1 MPYQK
6 RKSKESYGS
15 GKGKRLRQLQLARD
29 AKRIADE
36 SGASATAGPSTSMS
50 APEFETMHMVDAVPD
65 VSCSSS
71 DSDKEVIIDVFLDDN
86 DNYLCESQVF

>member
-15 GKGKRLRQLQLARD
+15 GKGKRLRQLQLACD

-36 SGASATAGPSTSMS
+36 SGASVTAGPSTLIS
-50 APEFETMHMVDAVPD
+50 APESETMVDAGPD
-65 VSCSSS
+65 FSCSSS

>member
-1 MPYQK
+1 M
-6 RKSKESYGS
+6 
-15 GKGKRLRQLQLARD
+15 QLQLARD

-36 SGASATAGPSTSMS
+36 SGASATSGPSTSMS
-50 APEFETMHMVDAVPD
+50 APESEMETMVDAVPD

-86 DNYLCESQVF
+86 DNYLCENQVF